1 MVKIKNEKAS
11 RCSSPVPILA
21 ASDDAIVID
30 AAAKFVQDII
40 EKAKNEAS
48 TKLNHETLELIGL
61 AEPSK
66 WHFPFEII
74 EHVSFFRAR
83 SFNCSVAQKIKQL
96 HVSGSLC
103 PLEVLSVVRTMSLN
117 IFLISILTHTFW
129 NFHNILP
136 EEL

>member
-21 ASDDAIVID
+21 ASDDAVVID

-66 WHFPFEII
+66 WNLPFEII

-83 SFNCSVAQKIKQL
+83 SFNCSVAQKTKQL
-96 HVSGSLC
+96 HVSGALC
-103 PLEVLSVVRTMSLN
+103 PLEVLSVVRTVSLN
-117 IFLISILTHTFW
+117 LFLISILTHIFW
-129 NFHNILP
+129 NLHYILL
-136 EEL
+136 EE